1 MASASFATSSTTGA
15 DGAKPAPMRCIT
27 IIGMAGAG
35 KTTVGAALAA
45 HIGWAHLDT
54 DDLIES
60 FYGVP
65 LQKVADA
72 LSKDGFLNL
81 EAGVIQGVWAAHAV
95 LSTGGSVVYR
105 HEAMEYLK
113 SLGPIIH
120 LQVPL
125 ATILERIARNPD
137 RGLAIAPGQTIEDL
151 FLERERLYARY
162 ADFVLSAEK
171 LRPDA
176 CARAIAEWLNARSFL
191 TR

>member
-1 MASASFATSSTTGA
+1 MVSASFATSPTAG
-15 DGAKPAPMRCIT
+15 DGASPAPVRCIT

-60 FYGVP
+60 VYGVP

-72 LSKDGFLNL
+72 LTKDGFLDM
-81 EAGVIQGVWAAHAV
+81 EAGVIQGVWAVHAV

-113 SLGPIIH
+113 SLGPIVH

-125 ATILERIARNPD
+125 PIILERIARNPD

-162 ADFVLSAEK
+162 ADFVLHTEK

-176 CARAIAEWLNARSFL
+176 CVRAIAEWLNARALL